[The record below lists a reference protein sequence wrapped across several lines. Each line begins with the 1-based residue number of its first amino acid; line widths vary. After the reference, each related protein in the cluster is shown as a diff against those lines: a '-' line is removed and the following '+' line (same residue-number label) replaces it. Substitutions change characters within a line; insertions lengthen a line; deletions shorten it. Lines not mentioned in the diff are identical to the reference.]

1 MLKQLLVAG
10 LVSAGNIAI
19 HAAVMTLVVH
29 VARSAGQRYRRE
41 QLPPL
46 FVVMAAT
53 ILVLMG
59 AHTAEIFVWG
69 TAYGLVGAVPDP
81 ADGFYFAFVNYTT
94 LGYGDVLPVKEWRL
108 LGPIAAM
115 TGILLFG
122 WSTAVIFEVLQRAL
136 VLEEEAKA
144 RRSGKA

>member
-1 MLKQLLVAG
+1 MLKQILVAS
-10 LVSAGNIAI
+10 LVCVSNIAI
-19 HAAVMTLVVH
+19 HAAVMNLVVH
-29 VARSAGQRYRRE
+29 VGRSAGRRYRRE

-46 FVVMAAT
+46 VVVMAGT
-53 ILVLMG
+53 ILVLMA

-69 TAYGLVGAVPDP
+69 LAYGLVGAVPDQ
-81 ADGFYFAFVNYTT
+81 ADRFYFAFVNYTT
-94 LGYGDVLPVKEWRL
+94 LGYGDILPVKEWRL

-136 VLEEEAKA
+136 ALEEEAKA
-144 RRSGKA
+144 RHSGKA